1 MKTNDK
7 QQLIHAAESI
17 LIKNDMG
24 SWTRPTSNGLYPH
37 QWLWDTF
44 FIGIGRRHLD
54 IERAKD
60 EVRSPFRAQWK
71 NGMLPHIIFGDAK
84 GYHAGP
90 EMWRSYRSKDAPE
103 GIQTTGI
110 TQTPIAAEATVRIG
124 ELLSPAERREWYTE
138 MYPRLLAYHQWFYR
152 ERNPRDDGVVRTF
165 HPWENGMDNSPPQ
178 MEMLHEYAISK
189 RLWLVKNLG
198 MEDFVKR
205 FRKDT
210 AVVPAEERIS
220 TLDLYAVYD
229 LIKSLRRARY
239 DYTKILED
247 HPFQIVDL
255 LINCVLIRANEYLEM
270 MADEIGETLPAD
282 IRHAMRVAPHALE
295 TLWDDETEQYYSRDA
310 ISGKLIK
317 ESCIA
322 TFMPLY
328 ALKLPKDRVE
338 KLVAHLH
345 DPDTFGAPFPVPS
358 TPLNSAYF
366 KPHCYWQGPSWV
378 PTNWLIIQ
386 GLERNG
392 EQAEADRL
400 RKLTIAMIEKEGFHE
415 YFSPL
420 DVSKAG
426 ADTFS
431 WTASL
436 AIDLIKTKE
445 DAGNRIYK
453 SGPLSVPPGK
463 SLHVAQKRS
472 NVVAR
477 NLYLS

>member
-1 MKTNDK
+1 MYTKGVMNK
-7 QQLIHAAESI
+7 RSEQQLVRAAKSI
-17 LIKNDMG
+17 LSNNDMG
-24 SWTRPTSNGLYPH
+24 GWTRPTSNGLYPH
-37 QWLWDTF
+37 QWLWDSF
-44 FIGIGRRHLD
+44 FISVGQRHYD

-60 EVRSPFRAQWK
+60 EVRSPFRAQWH

-90 EMWRSYRSKDAPE
+90 EMWRSHRSKDAPQQ
-103 GIQTTGI
+103 QTTGI
-110 TQTPIAAEATVRIG
+110 TQTPIAAEATVQVG
-124 ELLSPAERREWYTE
+124 ALLSAKERKDWYAE
-138 MYPRLLAYHQWFYR
+138 MYPKLLAYHRWFYR
-152 ERNPRDDGVVRTF
+152 ERNPRGDGAVLTF
-165 HPWENGMDNSPPQ
+165 HPWESGMDNSPPQ
-178 MEMLHEYAISK
+178 MEMLHKYAISK

-198 MEDFVKR
+198 MENFVKR

-229 LIKSLRRARY
+229 LIKSLRRAHY
-239 DYTKILED
+239 DHTKIVRT
-247 HPFQIVDL
+247 HPFQVVDIM
-255 LINCVLIRANEYLEM
+255 INCALIRANEHLQTI
-270 MADEIGETLPAD
+270 ADAIGQTLPAD
-282 IRHAMRVAPHALE
+282 IRQAMRLAQHSLE

-310 ISGKLIK
+310 ISGRLIK
-317 ESCIA
+317 VPSIS

-328 ALKLPKDRVE
+328 ALKLPKERVK

-345 DPDTFGAPFPVPS
+345 DPQTFGAPFPVPS
-358 TPLNSAYF
+358 TPLNSPYF

-392 EQAEADRL
+392 EHAEAKRL
-400 RKLTIAMIEKEGFHE
+400 RDSTVAMVQKAGFYE

-431 WTASL
+431 WTAAL
-436 AIDLIKTKE
+436 TIDL
-445 DAGNRIYK
+445 
-453 SGPLSVPPGK
+453 LQ
-463 SLHVAQKRS
+463 QK
-472 NVVAR
+472 
-477 NLYLS
+477 